1 MKTKII
7 IWGDFSNVP
16 HADAGV
22 YIVSS
27 ARSLQRVLG
36 LEVNKNTDI
45 EGIILPCARS
55 NPELPQILRLIYDR
69 KFHLYKTYAI
79 PRINVVDFLLMAE
92 RRIGVDL
99 QNR

>member
-7 IWGDFSNVP
+7 IWDGGYNVP
-16 HADAGV
+16 SAGADE

-27 ARSLQRVLG
+27 AHSLQRVLG
-36 LEVNKNTDI
+36 MEVNENTDI
-45 EGIILPCARS
+45 EGIILPCART

-92 RRIGVDL
+92 RRLGVDL

>member
-7 IWGDFSNVP
+7 IWGGGSNVP
-16 HADAGV
+16 HADAGE

-27 ARSLQRVLG
+27 AHSLHRVLG

-45 EGIILPCARS
+45 EGIILPSGRS

-69 KFHLYKTYAI
+69 KFHLYKTHVI
-79 PRINVVDFLLMAE
+79 PRTDVVDFLLMAE
-92 RRIGVDL
+92 RRLGVDL